1 MKHLRAIVF
10 LVMALLIASGIF
22 LLTHYQTTGVASEY
36 TSHPVAYIEAAN
48 ISASFKVSG
57 RIQEILVSEG
67 DHVKK
72 GQVLA
77 RLENKELEAKVAQA
91 EAVLKA
97 ALAKQAQAL
106 HAVDVTQ
113 KTAVEQVVQAEA
125 ALKAAQAQLEA
136 LRNGARTEDRKKAEI
151 QLEATQKAYKIAE
164 TNLMRMQE
172 LLKNG
177 LVSQAAVDEATLQY
191 EKAKAEY
198 LAAQQQMEIIQNG
211 SRKEEIKAAEAQV
224 EQAKAALE
232 MAKAG
237 KGQVQLREDDVLA
250 AEASVAQA
258 QAALEEAKTYLQYTE
273 LTAPADG
280 VIVSRSAELGE
291 LVSAGF
297 AVFTIEPDQEY
308 WAYFYFP
315 ESEITQFKVG
325 QTVELKV
332 LANQEKVT
340 GTISLI
346 KPAAD
351 FAVRKATQ
359 NMDDTDIRSFGVKV
373 LLPKLP
379 DGLHTGM
386 TVQWEGVVSP

>member
-297 AVFTIEPDQEY
+297 AVFTIEQDQEY